1 MINLQK
7 LMDERGIKTT
17 VLAKELFPE
26 NKYAPMALKRV
37 IEGTSELSASQISK
51 LALYLDIPIE
61 DVFEN
66 NWKSQADEGK
76 IIFLRSDGWRAE
88 LNTRTMVTKVFD
100 KQTIMHEVIL
110 NTKTEVL
117 SKYLQTIENIING
130 N

>member
-7 LMDERGIKTT
+7 LIDERDIKTT

-37 IEGTSELSASQISK
+37 IDGYSELSSSQISK
-51 LALYLDIPIE
+51 LALFLGVSIE

-66 NWKSQADEGK
+66 NWKSSVDERK
-76 IIFLRSDGWRAE
+76 VIFIRTDGWRAE
-88 LNTRTMVTKVFD
+88 LNTQTMITKVFD
-100 KQTIMHEVIL
+100 KQTLMHEVIL
-110 NTKTEVL
+110 NTKTVVL
-117 SKYLQTIENIING
+117 SEYLQTIERIING